1 MRTQNAASQPNR
13 PNKTNICF
21 RCPERKTM
29 KIYVGN
35 LSYDVA
41 ESDLE
46 QAFGEFGQVTSVN
59 ILKDRRTGE
68 SKGFGFV
75 EMAEVSEGQA
85 AIKEM
90 NGKELM
96 GRELKVDQ
104 AKEKP
109 ARPGGRGGFG
119 GRGGGERRPGG
130 GGGYGGGGN
139 RGGGNRDGGSRN
151 RY

>member
-1 MRTQNAASQPNR
+1 
-13 PNKTNICF
+13 
-21 RCPERKTM
+21 M

-46 QAFGEFGQVTSVN
+46 QAFGEFGAVSSVSL
-59 ILKDRRTGE
+59 IKDKQTGE

-75 EMAEVSEGQA
+75 EMPEVSEGQA
-85 AIKEM
+85 AVKEM

-104 AKEKP
+104 AKDKP
-109 ARPGGRGGFG
+109 ARSSGGRGGFG
-119 GRGGGERRPGG
+119 GPRG
-130 GGGYGGGGN
+130 GGGGN
-139 RGGGNRDGGSRN
+139 RGGNRSGGNRDGGSRN

>member
-1 MRTQNAASQPNR
+1 
-13 PNKTNICF
+13 
-21 RCPERKTM
+21 M

-46 QAFGEFGQVTSVN
+46 QAFGEFGQVTSAN
-59 ILKDRRTGE
+59 ILKDKQTGQ

-75 EMAEVSEGQA
+75 EMAEVSEGQS

-90 NGKELM
+90 NGKEFM

-104 AKEKP
+104 AKE
-109 ARPGGRGGFG
+109 RPVRPRGRGGFG
-119 GRGGGERRPGG
+119 GPRGGGRRSGS
-130 GGGYGGGGN
+130 GGGN
-139 RGGGNRDGGSRN
+139 RHGGGRN

>member
-1 MRTQNAASQPNR
+1 MARQLHR
-13 PNKTNICF
+13 PNKIDILNF
-21 RCPERKTM
+21 VLSVAERETM

-59 ILKDRRTGE
+59 ILKDRQTGE

-75 EMAEVSEGQA
+75 EMAEVSEGQT

-104 AKEKP
+104 AKERP
-109 ARPGGRGGFG
+109 ARPAGRGGFG
-119 GRGGGERRPGG
+119 GRGGGGGRRPS
-130 GGGYGGGGN
+130 GGGGN
-139 RGGGNRDGGSRN
+139 RGGNRGGSGNRDGGSRN

>member
-1 MRTQNAASQPNR
+1 
-13 PNKTNICF
+13 
-21 RCPERKTM
+21 M

-46 QAFGEFGQVTSVN
+46 QAFSEFGEVKSVN
-59 ILKDRRTGE
+59 LLKDRQTGE

-75 EMAEVSEGQA
+75 EMAEVSEGQT

-90 NGKELM
+90 NGKEFM

-109 ARPGGRGGFG
+109 ARTGGRGGFG
-119 GRGGGERRPGG
+119 GGSRGGGGGRRPSG
-130 GGGYGGGGN
+130 GGGYGGGGGN
-139 RGGGNRDGGSRN
+139 RSGGGGNRDGGSRN

>member
-1 MRTQNAASQPNR
+1 
-13 PNKTNICF
+13 
-21 RCPERKTM
+21 M

-41 ESDLE
+41 ASDLE

-59 ILKDRRTGE
+59 LLTDRQTGE

-75 EMAEVSEGQA
+75 EMAEVSEGQT

-90 NGKELM
+90 NGKEFM
-96 GRELKVDQ
+96 GRALKVDQ
-104 AKEKP
+104 AKDKP

-119 GRGGGERRPGG
+119 GPRGG
-130 GGGYGGGGN
+130 GGGGRRFGGGGGGGGGGH
-139 RGGGNRDGGSRN
+139 RGGGNRDGGSRS

>member
-1 MRTQNAASQPNR
+1 
-13 PNKTNICF
+13 
-21 RCPERKTM
+21 M

-59 ILKDRRTGE
+59 LLKDRQTGE

-75 EMAEVSEGQA
+75 EMAEVSEGQT

-109 ARPGGRGGFG
+109 ARPGGRGGSG
-119 GRGGGERRPGG
+119 GPRSGGGGGRRPGG
-130 GGGYGGGGN
+130 FGGGN
-139 RGGGNRDGGSRN
+139 RGGGGRDSGNRGN

>member
-1 MRTQNAASQPNR
+1 
-13 PNKTNICF
+13 
-21 RCPERKTM
+21 M

-41 ESDLE
+41 EDDLK
-46 QAFGEFGQVTSVN
+46 QAFEEFGAVTSVN
-59 ILKDRRTGE
+59 LLKDKHTGE

-85 AIKEM
+85 AIEGM

-104 AKEKP
+104 AKERP
-109 ARPGGRGGFG
+109 ARPRGRGGFG
-119 GRGGGERRPGG
+119 GGGRRPGS
-130 GGGYGGGGN
+130 GGGGN
-139 RGGGNRDGGSRN
+139 RGGNRHGGGGRN

>member
-1 MRTQNAASQPNR
+1 
-13 PNKTNICF
+13 
-21 RCPERKTM
+21 M

-46 QAFGEFGQVTSVN
+46 QAFGEFGKVSSVSL
-59 ILKDRRTGE
+59 IKDKQTGE

-75 EMAEVSEGQA
+75 EMPEVSEGQA
-85 AIKEM
+85 AVKEM
-90 NGKELM
+90 NGKEFM

-104 AKEKP
+104 AKDRP
-109 ARPGGRGGFG
+109 ARPGG
-119 GRGGGERRPGG
+119 GR
-130 GGGYGGGGN
+130 GGYGGGPRGGGGRRFGGGGGGN
-139 RGGGNRDGGSRN
+139 RSGNRHGGGGNRDGGSRN

>member
-1 MRTQNAASQPNR
+1 LSLVF
-13 PNKTNICF
+13 KF
-21 RCPERKTM
+21 SERKTM

-35 LSYDVA
+35 LSYDVV

-46 QAFGEFGQVTSVN
+46 QAFGEFGAVTSVN
-59 ILKDRRTGE
+59 ILKDKQTGQP
-68 SKGFGFV
+68 KGFGFI

-90 NGKELM
+90 NGKEFM

-109 ARPGGRGGFG
+109 ARPAGGRGGYGGGRGGGGGGGGRGGFG
-119 GRGGGERRPGG
+119 GGRGG
-130 GGGYGGGGN
+130 GGGGGRGGSSRGGSRDGGGGGN
-139 RGGGNRDGGSRN
+139 R
-151 RY
+151 Y

>member
-1 MRTQNAASQPNR
+1 
-13 PNKTNICF
+13 
-21 RCPERKTM
+21 M

-46 QAFGEFGQVTSVN
+46 QAFGEFGAVSSVSL
-59 ILKDRRTGE
+59 IKDKQTGE

-75 EMAEVSEGQA
+75 EMPEVSEGQA
-85 AIKEM
+85 AVKEM
-90 NGKELM
+90 NGKEFM

-104 AKEKP
+104 AKDKP
-109 ARPGGRGGFG
+109 ARPGGGRGGFG
-119 GRGGGERRPGG
+119 GPRGGGGRRPSG
-130 GGGYGGGGN
+130 GGGYGGGGGN
-139 RGGGNRDGGSRN
+139 RSGNRSGGNRDGGSRN

>member
-1 MRTQNAASQPNR
+1 
-13 PNKTNICF
+13 
-21 RCPERKTM
+21 M

-35 LSYDVA
+35 LSYDVT

-46 QAFGEFGQVTSVN
+46 QAFSEFGAVTSVN
-59 ILKDRRTGE
+59 ILKDKQTGQ

-75 EMAEVSEGQA
+75 EMTEISEGQT

-104 AKEKP
+104 AKDKP
-109 ARPGGRGGFG
+109 ARTGGRGGFG
-119 GRGGGERRPGG
+119 SRGGGRRSGG
-130 GGGYGGGGN
+130 FGGGGN
-139 RGGGNRDGGSRN
+139 RSGGHRGGNRGDRGNSRS

>member
-1 MRTQNAASQPNR
+1 
-13 PNKTNICF
+13 
-21 RCPERKTM
+21 M

-41 ESDLE
+41 EDDLR
-46 QAFGEFGQVTSVN
+46 QAFSEFGEVKSVN
-59 ILKDRRTGE
+59 LLTDKQTGQ

-75 EMAEVSEGQA
+75 EMAEVSEGQT

-90 NGKELM
+90 NGKEFM

-104 AKEKP
+104 AKDKP
-109 ARPGGRGGFG
+109 ATRPGGRGGFG
-119 GRGGGERRPGG
+119 GPRGGSGGGGGRRFGGGGG
-130 GGGYGGGGN
+130 GGGYGGGGGSRGGS
-139 RGGGNRDGGSRN
+139 RGGGREGGRDGGSRGN

>member
-1 MRTQNAASQPNR
+1 
-13 PNKTNICF
+13 
-21 RCPERKTM
+21 M

-59 ILKDRRTGE
+59 ILKDRQTGE

-75 EMAEVSEGQA
+75 EMAEVSEGQT

-119 GRGGGERRPGG
+119 GRGGGGRRPSG
-130 GGGYGGGGN
+130 GGGYGGGGGN

>member
-1 MRTQNAASQPNR
+1 MMH
-13 PNKTNICF
+13 F
-21 RCPERKTM
+21 PERTRSM

-41 ESDLE
+41 EDDLR
-46 QAFGEFGQVTSVN
+46 QAFSEFGEVKSVN
-59 ILKDRRTGE
+59 LLTDKQTGQ

-90 NGKELM
+90 NGKEFM

-104 AKEKP
+104 AKDKP

-119 GRGGGERRPGG
+119 GPRGGGGGGRRFGGG
-130 GGGYGGGGN
+130 GGGYGGGNRGGN
-139 RGGGNRDGGSRN
+139 RGGGRDGGNRGGGSR
-151 RY
+151 Y

>member
-1 MRTQNAASQPNR
+1 
-13 PNKTNICF
+13 
-21 RCPERKTM
+21 M

-46 QAFGEFGQVTSVN
+46 QAFSEFGEVKSVN
-59 ILKDRRTGE
+59 LLKDRQTGE

-75 EMAEVSEGQA
+75 EMAEVSEGQT

-90 NGKELM
+90 NGKEFM

-104 AKEKP
+104 AKDKP

-119 GRGGGERRPGG
+119 GPRGGGGGRRFGGGG
-130 GGGYGGGGN
+130 GGGYGGGN
-139 RGGGNRDGGSRN
+139 RGGGRDGGGRSR
-151 RY
+151 Y

>member
-1 MRTQNAASQPNR
+1 
-13 PNKTNICF
+13 
-21 RCPERKTM
+21 M

-35 LSYDVA
+35 LSYEVS

-59 ILKDRRTGE
+59 IIKDRRTGE

-75 EMAEVSEGQA
+75 EMSEVSAGQT

-90 NGKELM
+90 NGKELK

-104 AKEKP
+104 AKERP
-109 ARPGGRGGFG
+109 ARRSSGRGGFG
-119 GRGGGERRPGG
+119 SRGG
-130 GGGYGGGGN
+130 GGGRRFGGRGGGGGN
-139 RGGGNRDGGSRN
+139 RGGGRN

>member
-1 MRTQNAASQPNR
+1 
-13 PNKTNICF
+13 
-21 RCPERKTM
+21 M

>member
-1 MRTQNAASQPNR
+1 
-13 PNKTNICF
+13 
-21 RCPERKTM
+21 M

-59 ILKDRRTGE
+59 IIKDKQTGE

-75 EMAEVSEGQA
+75 EMSEVSAGQT

-90 NGKELM
+90 NGKELK

-104 AKEKP
+104 AKERP
-109 ARPGGRGGFG
+109 ARHSGSRGGFGSRGGGGGGRRFG
-119 GRGGGERRPGG
+119 GRGGSGG
-130 GGGYGGGGN
+130 SGGGGGGN
-139 RGGGNRDGGSRN
+139 RGGNRN

>member
-1 MRTQNAASQPNR
+1 
-13 PNKTNICF
+13 
-21 RCPERKTM
+21 M

-35 LSYDVA
+35 LSYDVS

-46 QAFGEFGQVTSVN
+46 KAFGEFGEVSSVSL
-59 ILKDRRTGE
+59 IKDKQTGE

-75 EMAEVSEGQA
+75 EMPEVSEGQA
-85 AIKEM
+85 AVKEM

-104 AKEKP
+104 AKDKP
-109 ARPGGRGGFG
+109 ARPSGGRGGFG
-119 GRGGGERRPGG
+119 GPRGGG
-130 GGGYGGGGN
+130 GGGYGGGGGN
-139 RGGGNRDGGSRN
+139 RGGNRSGGNRDGGSRN

>member
-1 MRTQNAASQPNR
+1 
-13 PNKTNICF
+13 
-21 RCPERKTM
+21 M

-46 QAFGEFGQVTSVN
+46 QAFGEFGAVSSVSL
-59 ILKDRRTGE
+59 IKDKQTGE

-75 EMAEVSEGQA
+75 EMPEVSEGQA
-85 AIKEM
+85 AVKEM
-90 NGKELM
+90 NGKEFM

-104 AKEKP
+104 AKDKP
-109 ARPGGRGGFG
+109 ARPGGGRGGFG
-119 GRGGGERRPGG
+119 GPRGGGGRRPSG
-130 GGGYGGGGN
+130 GGGYGGGGGN
-139 RGGGNRDGGSRN
+139 RSGNRNGGGRN

>member
-1 MRTQNAASQPNR
+1 
-13 PNKTNICF
+13 
-21 RCPERKTM
+21 M

-35 LSYDVA
+35 LSYDVS

-46 QAFGEFGQVTSVN
+46 QAFGEFGEVTSVN
-59 ILKDRRTGE
+59 ILKDKRTGE

-90 NGKELM
+90 NGKELQ

-104 AKEKP
+104 AKERP
-109 ARPGGRGGFG
+109 ARPGG
-119 GRGGGERRPGG
+119 GR
-130 GGGYGGGGN
+130 GGYGGG
-139 RGGGNRDGGSRN
+139 RGGRDGGGGRG

>member
-1 MRTQNAASQPNR
+1 
-13 PNKTNICF
+13 
-21 RCPERKTM
+21 M

-41 ESDLE
+41 EDDLR
-46 QAFGEFGQVTSVN
+46 QAFSEFGEVKSVN
-59 ILKDRRTGE
+59 LLTDKQTGQ

-90 NGKELM
+90 NGKEFM

-104 AKEKP
+104 AKDKP
-109 ARPGGRGGFG
+109 ASRPGGRGGFG
-119 GRGGGERRPGG
+119 GPRGGSGGGGGGRRFGGGGGGG
-130 GGGYGGGGN
+130 GGGYGGGSRGGGRDGGRDGGS
-139 RGGGNRDGGSRN
+139 RGGGNR
-151 RY
+151 Y

>member
-1 MRTQNAASQPNR
+1 
-13 PNKTNICF
+13 
-21 RCPERKTM
+21 M

-59 ILKDRRTGE
+59 LLKDRQTGE

-75 EMAEVSEGQA
+75 EMAEVSEGQT

-109 ARPGGRGGFG
+109 ARPGGKGGFG
-119 GRGGGERRPGG
+119 GSRGG
-130 GGGYGGGGN
+130 GGGRRPSGGGGYGGGGGN
-139 RGGGNRDGGSRN
+139 RGGGNRNGGSRN

>member
-1 MRTQNAASQPNR
+1 
-13 PNKTNICF
+13 
-21 RCPERKTM
+21 M

-35 LSYDVA
+35 LSYDVS

-46 QAFGEFGQVTSVN
+46 QAFGEFGEVTSVN
-59 ILKDRRTGE
+59 ILKDKRTGE

-90 NGKELM
+90 NGKELQ

-104 AKEKP
+104 AKERP
-109 ARPGGRGGFG
+109 ARPGGGRGGYGG
-119 GRGGGERRPGG
+119 GRGGGGGGRGRGGRGG
-130 GGGYGGGGN
+130 GGGRGGRDGGGG
-139 RGGGNRDGGSRN
+139 RG

>member
-1 MRTQNAASQPNR
+1 
-13 PNKTNICF
+13 
-21 RCPERKTM
+21 M

-41 ESDLE
+41 EDDLR
-46 QAFGEFGQVTSVN
+46 QAFSEFGEVKSVN
-59 ILKDRRTGE
+59 LLTDKQTGE

-90 NGKELM
+90 NGKEFM

-104 AKEKP
+104 AKDKP

-119 GRGGGERRPGG
+119 GPRGGSGGGGRRFGGGGGG
-130 GGGYGGGGN
+130 GGGYGGGNRGGSRGGSGGGGRDGGS
-139 RGGGNRDGGSRN
+139 RGGGNR
-151 RY
+151 Y